1 MRFQRTRDILLQ
13 AQTFH
18 TMASNYFL
26 DLERELDQK
35 RVRILLDYLVKH
47 EENLAS
53 SMEKFREDVSHDV
66 LDAWF
71 DNAPDIELDKA
82 LASLAQLS
90 PQDIDD
96 VIRVGMHLGDYLIWA
111 YESLA
116 EQAETGEVREAF
128 ESLASLARAEKR
140 KLSIDSNAL
149 QDF

>member
-1 MRFQRTRDILLQ
+1 MRFQRTRDLLLQ

-18 TMASNYFL
+18 TMASEYYL

-35 RVRILLDYLVKH
+35 RMRILLDYLVKH
-47 EENLAS
+47 EAHLAS
-53 SMEKFREDVSHDV
+53 SMERFREDVSNAI

-71 DNAPDIELDKA
+71 DDAPDIELDKA
-82 LASLAQLS
+82 LASLAQHS
-90 PQDIDD
+90 PQNIDD

-128 ESLASLARAEKR
+128 ESLANLAKAEKR
-140 KLSIDSNAL
+140 NLSIDSNAML
-149 QDF
+149 DI